1 MDFYFR
7 RVDFAF
13 FLKSMAGYVCLRN
26 YSAVTDIYR
35 AYQFIKP

>member
-13 FLKSMAGYVCLRN
+13 FLKSMAGY
-26 YSAVTDIYR
+26 D
-35 AYQFIKP
+35 AYIDFLKNPYIIENR

>member
-13 FLKSMAGYVCLRN
+13 FLKSMAGLY
-26 YSAVTDIYR
+26 
-35 AYQFIKP
+35 AYIDFLEKSLYN